1 MPHVYRISKG
11 PDVGG
16 SVDSVEAIEDFARR
30 HGPGKYHVDEVGSDP
45 LASGHTSRK
54 WGTVIV
60 TPDGTVI
67 VDRGPCSESV

>member
-1 MPHVYRISKG
+1 MPSVYRISKG
-11 PDVGG
+11 SGAGG
-16 SVDSVEAIEDFARR
+16 LVDSVEAIEDFARQ

-60 TPDGTVI
+60 TPDGTVVI
-67 VDRGPCSESV
+67 DRDPLPDS